1 VSFFKKKVWIIFL
14 IILIAAVAL
23 AYASKNGGNK
33 LSDAVNFVMTPIQSK
48 LTYVT
53 KSVDNFFSF
62 VGNMKQY
69 EKENQELKIENE
81 KLLAK
86 IKDISEYTEENERLK
101 KLLGISYEM
110 SEYETVAAR
119 VVAFDT
125 DNWFSGIT
133 IDKGEK
139 NGIKVSD
146 TVITAEGIVGQ
157 VSEVGYNW
165 AKISTIIN
173 PESSA
178 GVRIVRNGEIGI
190 SEGDVK
196 LSKTN
201 KCKLAYL
208 AANASVI
215 AGDILETS
223 GLGGIYPPGLMVGK
237 ITEVRKDSMGRL
249 NYAVIEPFID
259 FDNLYEIIVITKW
272 DFESDGYGDDYY
284 IPGQEPDADDTTTES
299 MPDEA
304 GNNGISVG

>member
-1 VSFFKKKVWIIFL
+1 MSFFKKKVWIIFL

-23 AYASKNGGNK
+23 AYASRNGGNK
-33 LSDAVNFVMTPIQSK
+33 LSDAVNFVMTPVQSK
-48 LTYVT
+48 LAYLT
-53 KSVDNFFSF
+53 KSVDDFFSF

-139 NGIKVSD
+139 DGIKVSD
-146 TVITAEGIVGQ
+146 TVIAAEGIVGQ

-237 ITEVRKDSMGRL
+237 IAEVRKDSMGRL
-249 NYAVIEPFID
+249 DYAVIEPFID
-259 FDNLYEIIVITKW
+259 FDNLYEAIVITKW
-272 DFESDGYGDDYY
+272 DFESNDYGDDYY
-284 IPGQEPDADDTTTES
+284 IPSQEPDAQDTTTES
-299 MPDEA
+299 LPDEA
-304 GNNGISVG
+304 VNNGISVG